1 MKVSRAPSS
10 KVVGVL
16 LTLGVVIVPPAL
28 AQFTLPSVD
37 EDEREKTDLDDIP
50 FDNPVGVLSF
60 VDMLPVDLERVP
72 ECIGASSDGLG
83 RECLPNTE
91 VISLEQYRNC
101 EGELATCAT
110 RYAYPVPYTTEDQ
123 ADTVE
128 TEIDEAWDAYIDAT
142 IDTGNEKLNE
152 APPCWVPSPCPPTVD
167 WGCVMQRV
175 ADTTQVSLTEHNPTY
190 WEAVHESLVTNMP
203 GALWWKDPF
212 PELGAVIAPIMTL
225 DPVPDF
231 EKYRSLVEGPQD
243 LPYYYQPYAFP
254 NLRVPHGPG
263 EIQGSDPGLY
273 DKELRKYTLDIGNM
287 LEYQQFGFS
296 GFFITHGELHS
307 QQFFKLERGPFMWTL
322 CFTESVP
329 PIPVP
334 LPIPVP
340 IFIPLVPKA
349 FTTWDAVPEGYP
361 IPHVKG
367 MPLWIGQ

>member
-1 MKVSRAPSS
+1 VKVSHAPSS
-10 KVVGVL
+10 KVIRIL
-16 LTLGVVIVPPAL
+16 LSLGIIMLPSAL
-28 AQFTLPSVD
+28 SQFELPSVD
-37 EDEREKTDLDDIP
+37 ENEREKTDIDDIP
-50 FDNPVGVLSF
+50 FDDPVGLLSF
-60 VDMLPVDLERVP
+60 VDLLPVELERVP

-91 VISLEQYRNC
+91 VISMEQYRNC

-110 RYAYPVPYTTEDQ
+110 RYAYPVPYSTEDQ
-123 ADTVE
+123 GETVE
-128 TEIDEAWDAYIDAT
+128 TEIDEAWEAYIDAT
-142 IDTGNEKLNE
+142 IGTGNEKLNE

-175 ADTTQVSLTEHNPTY
+175 ADTTQVSLTEHNPAY
-190 WEAVHESLVTNMP
+190 WEAVHESLITHMP

-212 PELGAVIAPIMTL
+212 PELGAVVAPIMTL

-231 EKYRSLVEGPQD
+231 EKYRALVEGPQD

-254 NLRVPHGPG
+254 NLH
-263 EIQGSDPGLY
+263 
-273 DKELRKYTLDIGNM
+273 DKELRKYALDIGNV

-296 GFFITHGELHS
+296 GFFITRGELHS
-307 QQFFKLERGPFMWTL
+307 QVFFELARGPYMWTM
-322 CFTESVP
+322 CFTETVP

-367 MPLWIGQ
+367 TPIWIGQ